1 MGHKLK
7 TQKRICHFLLKYN
20 PIHKK
25 VPVLMHGEFS
35 VAKPLVSL
43 EYVNETWKNNPNKPQ
58 DPNAGGMARFQ
69 AKCIVEKVN
78 FERSVQGQ
86 LVPTSN
92 KKKNRMAFVRFCS
105 FCGQCLKL
113 LQAKRMGAKRPLEEA
128 SPQLKMLESQLKIPQ
143 GIWPLV
149 GLWCNWSGIMQEAIK
164 VELIN
169 GEFFSIL
176 HNWIAQCLALP

>member
-1 MGHKLK
+1 
-7 TQKRICHFLLKYN
+7 
-20 PIHKK
+20 
-25 VPVLMHGEFS
+25 MHGEFS

-92 KKKNRMAFVRFCS
+92 KKKSHGFCS
-105 FCGQCLKL
+105 VLQL
-113 LQAKRMGAKRPLEEA
+113 LRAVLEALTRKENGRKRPLEEA

-176 HNWIAQCLALP
+176 HNWIAQFLALL